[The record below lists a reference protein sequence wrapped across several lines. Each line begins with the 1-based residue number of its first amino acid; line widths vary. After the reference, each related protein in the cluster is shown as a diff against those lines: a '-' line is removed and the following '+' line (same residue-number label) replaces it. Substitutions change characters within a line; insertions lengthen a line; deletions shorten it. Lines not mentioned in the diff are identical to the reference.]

1 MFGSANLKQF
11 SKKTHLKERAWQCI
25 KFRKYHVPTLSHRFH
40 VARRCSQGSEESSNK
55 AAVFSCCLLDLFAN
69 RALFCEDPFLG

>member
-25 KFRKYHVPTLSHRFH
+25 KFRKYHVPTLSRIH

-55 AAVFSCCLLDLFAN
+55 AAVFSFI
-69 RALFCEDPFLG
+69 